1 MDRNLLAILAWPMN
15 AARCVA
21 RSERAKYKEG
31 VELLARLALFEHPPG
46 PVIHRLCR
54 PTTNKTRGERES
66 IFSHFSRLHRDPNK
80 PYRYEFLLPFTS
92 LSSPSFLISVNF
104 DKYIDPKVST
114 ASETFVSKGAF
125 FSSDFEFD
133 LETGFPFLQSS
144 YCIYIYKYIVRRIST
159 RCISSES
166 GSIRIKAKG
175 ATINNL
181 PRTR

>member
-1 MDRNLLAILAWPMN
+1 MARNLLAILAWPMN

-46 PVIHRLCR
+46 PVFIVFAGQRR
-54 PTTNKTRGERES
+54 IRRGEKERERES

-92 LSSPSFLISVNF
+92 PSSPSFLISVNF

-144 YCIYIYKYIVRRIST
+144 YCIYIYINISFA
-159 RCISSES
+159 
-166 GSIRIKAKG
+166 GSRLLDALHFVGIGIHPYQGQGGNDK
-175 ATINNL
+175 
-181 PRTR
+181 

>member
-1 MDRNLLAILAWPMN
+1 MQHGAWRDLKGRNTKKGLSFLRGSLFSSIHLDPLFIVFAGQRRI
-15 AARCVA
+15 R
-21 RSERAKYKEG
+21 RGEKER
-31 VELLARLALFEHPPG
+31 
-46 PVIHRLCR
+46 
-54 PTTNKTRGERES
+54 ERES

-92 LSSPSFLISVNF
+92 PSSPSFLISVNF

-144 YCIYIYKYIVRRIST
+144 YCIYIYINISFAGSRRVVFRRNRDPSVS
-159 RCISSES
+159 R
-166 GSIRIKAKG
+166 
-175 ATINNL
+175 
-181 PRTR
+181 PRGQR